1 MLRSDVCAFLRSE
14 GHEPTLSVSG
24 PEGDY
29 GHIRFRARG
38 NRYVVHT
45 IEDDAQFLHLT
56 ASFEFPVWRLESGS
70 VAEMLFDAQRRLKV
84 VKFSLGRN
92 GDSVTVHAEQFVPHA
107 PASMHYRVAFWRAV
121 DAIDEA
127 LESIIPRLRVLDS
140 PRAAAHRFIDELT
153 GISNH
158 HTSDEP

>member
-1 MLRSDVCAFLRSE
+1 MLRSEVCAFLRSE
-14 GHEPTLSVSG
+14 GHEPTLTVSG

-38 NRYVVHT
+38 NRYVAHT
-45 IEDDAQFLHLT
+45 IEDDVQFLHLT
-56 ASFEFPVWRLESGS
+56 ASFEFPIWRLDAAA

-84 VKFSLGRN
+84 VKFSLSRN
-92 GDSVTVHAEQFVPHA
+92 GDAVTVHAEQFNPHS
-107 PASMHYRVAFWRAV
+107 PASMHYRIVFWRAI

-127 LESIIPRLRVLDS
+127 LEALVPRLRILDC

-153 GISNH
+153 GLS
-158 HTSDEP
+158 TSHNED